1 MVKNSNRSLEILEN
15 VSGKTYSIYDHFY
28 AILLVF
34 FNLCPTTP
42 LRYALFLRHR
52 GKSLDTGIWVKFFWQ
67 IFRIKKPGKSLMQK
81 KIQHF
86 KDLACPIL
94 IKIDTKIHSG
104 TLNMIKDE
112 NKNLGF
118 WVSPRHLKPHFRASA
133 PIVKLHPADLARCYG
148 K

>member
-1 MVKNSNRSLEILEN
+1 MSNNALEICF
-15 VSGKTYSIYDHFY
+15 VSSTQRK
-28 AILLVF
+28 
-34 FNLCPTTP
+34 
-42 LRYALFLRHR
+42 
-52 GKSLDTGIWVKFFWQ
+52 
-67 IFRIKKPGKSLMQK
+67 IFRHWDLGQVFLANFQNQEAWKESDAK
-81 KIQHF
+81 KIQHL

-118 WVSPRHLKPHFRASA
+118 WVSPIHLKPHFRASA